1 MHAQLASLAQASV
14 IQLRDA
20 IRRATATHVPADG
33 RDDERF
39 LGGVVVKDSTWGE
52 WQETAFEV
60 RRTAGAR

>member
-1 MHAQLASLAQASV
+1 MHAQLASLAHASV

-33 RDDERF
+33 RDEERF

-52 WQETAFEV
+52 WQETVFDV
-60 RRTAGAR
+60 RQTGATR